1 MDKQEEKIIERD
13 IEAEMRTAYVDYAM
27 SVIV

>member
-1 MDKQEEKIIERD
+1 MNEQEEKIIERD
-13 IEAEMRTAYVDYAM
+13 IEAEMRTAYVDYDM

>member
-1 MDKQEEKIIERD
+1 MDKQEGKIIERD
-13 IEAEMRTAYVDYAM
+13 IEAEMKTAYVDYEM

>member
-1 MDKQEEKIIERD
+1 MDKQEERIIERD
-13 IEAEMRTAYVDYAM
+13 IEQEMRTAYVEYAM